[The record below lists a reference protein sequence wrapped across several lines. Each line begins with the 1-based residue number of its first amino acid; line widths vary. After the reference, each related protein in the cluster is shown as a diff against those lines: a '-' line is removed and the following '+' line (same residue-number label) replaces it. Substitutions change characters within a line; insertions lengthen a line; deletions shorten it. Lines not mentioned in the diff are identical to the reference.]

1 MLHPEALIKLAESW
15 RFSSESDLEDFVWN
29 NLNKLFGLTP
39 LKRQYIIQNDCCDI
53 LALSESEQL
62 VIIELKN
69 IEDRYI
75 VQQLTRYY
83 HSIVT
88 EKPLSDIVEY
98 DRPIRLI
105 AIAPNFHRHNHID
118 QLYNKLS
125 VEFFQFEITQLEKHL
140 TLHLTNQEEQH
151 IASEII
157 PYPQEFILDDE
168 PSVTQLRV
176 LPRIPKAF
184 EKLLDE
190 RHAEKK
196 AIALKIREQ
205 ILGYDEKM
213 AETSTQSVIRYG
225 YPQKNG
231 IIPNTKLCA
240 EFYSRPI
247 NDFYSLQLSL
257 WLPIPSRRD
266 IMKKIYQGKTQKIL
280 IGVLNEED
288 IKRSLCVLTNPNP
301 RSYSY
306 HDYYTVSQYIKLY
319 KLMTGKEIVNQSLNQ
334 LIDIALAHWQER
346 INPLSGSVSF
356 KI

>member
-1 MLHPEALIKLAESW
+1 MLHPEALIKLPEGW

-53 LALSESEQL
+53 LALSDSGQL

-88 EKPLSDIVEY
+88 EKPLSDIVKY
-98 DRPIRLI
+98 DQPIRLI

-125 VEFFQFEITQLEKHL
+125 VEFFQFEITQLDKQL
-140 TLHLTNQEEQH
+140 TLHLKSKEKQH

-157 PYPQEFILDDE
+157 PYPQEFILDE
-168 PSVTQLRV
+168 EISVPKLRV

-184 EKLLDE
+184 GKILDE
-190 RHAEKK
+190 RHADDKE
-196 AIALKIREQ
+196 IALQIREK

-213 AETSTQSVIRYG
+213 TETSTQSVIRYG

-247 NDFYSLQLSL
+247 GDFYSLKLSL

-280 IGVLNEED
+280 IGTLNQED
-288 IKRSLCVLTNPNP
+288 TKGSLCVLTNPNP
-301 RSYSY
+301 RSERY
-306 HDYYTVSQYIKLY
+306 HDYYSVSQYFKLY
-319 KLMTGKEIVNQSLNQ
+319 KLMTGKEIINQSLEG
-334 LIDIALAHWQER
+334 LIDIALDHWQER
-346 INPLSGSVSF
+346 IKALVS
-356 KI
+356 

>member
-1 MLHPEALIKLAESW
+1 MLHPEALIKLPEGW
-15 RFSSESDLEDFVWN
+15 RFSNESDLEDFVWN
-29 NLNKLFGLTP
+29 NLSKLFGLTP

-69 IEDRYI
+69 IEDRYV

-88 EKPLSDIVEY
+88 EKPLADIVKYE
-98 DRPIRLI
+98 RPIRLI

-125 VEFFQFEITQLEKHL
+125 VEFFQFEITQLEKQL
-140 TLHLTNQEEQH
+140 TLHIKNQEEQNA
-151 IASEII
+151 ISEII
-157 PYPQEFILDDE
+157 PYPQAFILDE
-168 PSVTQLRV
+168 ETSVPKLRI

-190 RHAEKK
+190 RHAEEKE
-196 AIALKIREQ
+196 IALKIREQ
-205 ILGYDEKM
+205 ILSYDEKM

-280 IGVLNEED
+280 IGTLNQED
-288 IKRSLCVLTNPNP
+288 SKRSLCVLTNLNP

-306 HDYYTVSQYIKLY
+306 HDYYSVIQYFKLY
-319 KLMTGKEIVNQSLNQ
+319 KLMTGKEIVNQSLYE
-334 LIDIALAHWQER
+334 LIDIALDHWQER
-346 INPLSGSVSF
+346 IKALV
-356 KI
+356 I